1 MPANQATHFEIH
13 MNANEVHRQA
23 LRLFRQI
30 EDAIDAVFNVSA
42 PAHIHLHGADAERVV
57 ATASVFAHAW
67 PVIHSTHATSATVAQ
82 LIADRMV
89 VISYG
94 AEPILC
100 AQNILVE

>member
-1 MPANQATHFEIH
+1 MPANQSTHFEIH

-23 LRLFRQI
+23 LHLCRQI

-42 PAHIHLHGADAERVV
+42 PAHIRLHGADAERVTT
-57 ATASVFAHAW
+57 TASVFARAW
-67 PVIHSTHATSATVAQ
+67 PVIHSGHATPAAVAQ

-94 AEPILC
+94 AEPALGT
-100 AQNILVE
+100 QNILVQ